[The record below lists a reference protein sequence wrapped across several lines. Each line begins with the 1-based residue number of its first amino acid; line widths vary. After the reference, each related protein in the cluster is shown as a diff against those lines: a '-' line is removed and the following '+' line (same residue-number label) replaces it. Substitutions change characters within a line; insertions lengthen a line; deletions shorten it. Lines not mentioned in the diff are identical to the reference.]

1 MANMT
6 DYLEDAI
13 VDWLFRGQAF
23 TPPATMYIGLFTVAP
38 TDAGGGT
45 EVSGG
50 GYARVA
56 VGDSLTNWAGTQ
68 GAGSTTGSAAGLG
81 TSGTTSN
88 NNPIT
93 FPAPT
98 AAWGSIVAF
107 GIFDALTGGNLLFYA
122 SLTTP
127 KTVNSGDAAP
137 SFGNGALTVQIDN

>member
-6 DYLEDAI
+6 DYLENKID
-13 VDWLFRGQAF
+13 DWLFRGQPF
-23 TPPATMYIGLFTVAP
+23 TPPATKYIGLFTAAP

-56 VGDSLTNWAGTQ
+56 IADSLADWAGTQ
-68 GAGSTTGSAAGLG
+68 AAGSTTASTG
-81 TSGTTSN
+81 TGGTVSN
-88 NNPIT
+88 NVPIT

-122 SLTTP
+122 DLTTP

-137 SFGNGALTVQIDN
+137 SFGNGALTVQIDD